1 MIVAV
6 MIDEPS
12 NGAYYGGA
20 VAAPIFSQI
29 TAGTLRMLGVAH
41 DAPFNNIVLPPPGIE
56 VKEEV

>member
-1 MIVAV
+1 